1 MNLRSLWTL
10 NRIERYLGRTV
21 VAYTLGVLAVLLV
34 VLGFVELSIQL
45 GKLNAS
51 YTLEK
56 GLLYT
61 LLKLPVYG
69 YEVFPVALLIGALM
83 GLGAMANRSELIV
96 IRAAGWPV
104 WRIFAGVLKSVLL
117 FALVMVVLGEWVAPP
132 SEALAKKLRAEALHK
147 DFSIGSDNGVW
158 LRQMLDGRPTM
169 VHVRTVINAQL
180 LAGVTLY
187 EMDGHRLARYT
198 TAPRAHWDGQAQ
210 AWRLEQAATRLIRL
224 QNRLVDGALQPAFAV
239 VSKKVGDPLVKLAL
253 APEALTVLQVD
264 TRYMGIRD
272 LLGYIDFL
280 RVNRLDARPYQLALA
295 RKLTLPLTLLAMLAI
310 VFPLVFGSIRQV
322 SMGQR
327 IFIGVL
333 IGLGFHFANQL
344 LGNLALVYGLPVWL
358 GATVP
363 SVVLLV
369 LALWGFARLD
379 GRLSS
384 RHKKAA

>member
-1 MNLRSLWTL
+1 MNLRAVWTL

-45 GKLNAS
+45 GKLNDS

-56 GLLYT
+56 GVLYT

-83 GLGAMANRSELIV
+83 GLGALANRSELIV

-104 WRIFAGVLKSVLL
+104 WRIFAGVLKSALL
-117 FALVMVVLGEWVAPP
+117 FALVMVALGEWVAPP
-132 SEALAKKLRAEALHK
+132 SEAFAKKLRAEALHK

-158 LRQMLDGRPTM
+158 LRQRLDGKPAM
-169 VHVRTVINAQL
+169 VHVRTVVNAQL
-180 LAGVTLY
+180 LAGV
-187 EMDGHRLARYT
+187 EIFVMDSQRLERYVAALRAR
-198 TAPRAHWDGQAQ
+198 WDAEKG
-210 AWRLEQAATRLIRL
+210 AWRLEGAKSRQITA
-224 QNRLVDGALQPAFAV
+224 QKRLVDGRLQPAFFV
-239 VSKKVGDPLVKLAL
+239 RSEKVGDPLVSLVL
-253 APEALTVLQVD
+253 EPETLTVLQVD
-264 TRYMGIRD
+264 TRYMGIQD

-280 RVNRLDARPYQLALA
+280 HANGLDARPYQLALA
-295 RKLTLPLTLLAMLAI
+295 RKLALPLTLLAMLAI

-327 IFIGVL
+327 IFVGVL

-344 LGNLALVYGLPVWL
+344 LGNLALVYGLPIWL
-358 GATVP
+358 GAVAP
-363 SVVLLV
+363 SLILLT
-369 LALWGFARLD
+369 LAVWGFMRLD
-379 GRLSS
+379 RPWKQGSKL
-384 RHKKAA
+384 A